1 VNLTINILLPFF
13 NILEKINTFFLRIG
27 RQFAWIAILLM
38 VIVILVQ
45 VFFRYV
51 LNNALPWPDEVA
63 RFLMLWMTGLIAPS
77 AYRWGGFVSIDLL
90 ERFLPKLISTLLTLF
105 LLVVSLFVLVI
116 GLELGFKHIN
126 AGWIFNSSS
135 IKIPFHLIGGKP
147 EPIKLAWMYMSL
159 PVGIIFL
166 ISVNIELILRNILTN
181 FTKLDLP
188 EDYDKQKLETHN
200 VSLVSS
206 FVFCIFI
213 NWLYSIFLVL

>member
-1 VNLTINILLPFF
+1 MNLIINNLLFFF
-13 NILEKINTFFLRIG
+13 NILEKINTLFLRIG

-38 VIVILVQ
+38 VIVILIQ

-90 ERFLPKLISTLLTLF
+90 ERFLPKLVSTLLTLF
-105 LLVVSLFVLVI
+105 LLILSLFVLVI
-116 GLELGFKHIN
+116 GLELGLKHIN

-135 IKIPFHLIGGKP
+135 IKIPFNLIGGKA

-159 PVGIIFL
+159 PVGIVFL

-181 FTKLDLP
+181 FAKLNLP
-188 EDYDKQKLETHN
+188 KDYDKQKLETQ
-200 VSLVSS
+200 
-206 FVFCIFI
+206 
-213 NWLYSIFLVL
+213 